1 MNPTSRATRRFLAGA
16 VTASAAVL
24 IPTIALAASAR
35 SAGPSSTTAA
45 SSAAAASA
53 AVAPR
58 CERAQLTAWLG
69 IPGDGYAGGTG
80 YQLEISNISHRTCT
94 LYGYPGVSALGPGSH
109 QLGSPAARNSLNT
122 ARLVTLRPRQTA
134 HVLLTITDVANYPA
148 STCEPKTA
156 DALRVYAPGDYR
168 SVKFPFSFSACS
180 ERGPKYMHVT
190 VAVRGTGIP
199 GFSN

>member
-1 MNPTSRATRRFLAGA
+1 MNLTSRATRRFLAGA

-35 SAGPSSTTAA
+35 SDTPTSTTA
-45 SSAAAASA
+45 STAAAA
-53 AVAPR
+53 PR
-58 CERAQLTAWLG
+58 CVRAQLTAWLG
-69 IPGDGYAGGTG
+69 IPGGGYAGGTG

-109 QLGSPAARNSLNT
+109 QLGSAAGRNSLNT
-122 ARLVTLRPRQTA
+122 PRLVTLRPRETA
-134 HVLLTITDVANYPA
+134 HVLLTITDVANYPP
-148 STCEPKTA
+148 STCEPATA
-156 DALRVYAPGDYR
+156 VALRVYAPNDYR
-168 SVKFPFSFSACS
+168 SIKFPFSFSACS
-180 ERGPKYMHVT
+180 KRGPRYMHVT

>member
-1 MNPTSRATRRFLAGA
+1 MNPTSRATRRFIAGA

-35 SAGPSSTTAA
+35 STSTSTTAA
-45 SSAAAASA
+45 SSAVA
-53 AVAPR
+53 APR

-109 QLGSPAARNSLNT
+109 QLGSAAARNSLNT
-122 ARLVTLRPRQTA
+122 VRLVTLRPHRTA

-148 STCEPKTA
+148 STCEPETA
-156 DALRVYAPGDYR
+156 VALRVYAPNDFR
-168 SVKFPFSFSACS
+168 SIKFPFSFSACS
-180 ERGPKYMHVT
+180 KRGPRYLHVT
-190 VAVRGTGIP
+190 VAVGGTGVP